1 MWLLWIYVGFSLL
14 TFVLLMLE
22 IVVVG
27 KKALQKYSDRVD
39 ETKKKKYSL
48 DAFFE
53 NLKLLIVS
61 FIPVINCVL
70 FFTVLLGGDKLEK
83 EIMDKV
89 DAELEEKEKEQW

>member
-1 MWLLWIYVGFSLL
+1 MWLLWTYVGFSLL

-22 IVVVG
+22 VVILG

-48 DAFFE
+48 ESFFA
-53 NLKLLIVS
+53 NFKLLIVS
-61 FIPVINCVL
+61 FVPVLNLIL
-70 FFTVLLGGDKLEK
+70 FFAVLLGGDKLEK

-89 DAELEEKEKEQW
+89 DEELEYKTN